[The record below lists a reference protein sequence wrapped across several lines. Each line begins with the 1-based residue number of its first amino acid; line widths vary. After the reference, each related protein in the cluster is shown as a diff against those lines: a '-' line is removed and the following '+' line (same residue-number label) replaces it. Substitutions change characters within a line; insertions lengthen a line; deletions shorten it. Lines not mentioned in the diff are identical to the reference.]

1 MGTGT
6 GRENLRC
13 KVAELVFRDLQG
25 AERGTGKVVGDEVRV
40 IVACLGGEV
49 HIVIRTLVF
58 ARSEIGMLWT
68 GVRRGVVQADLG
80 S

>member
-1 MGTGT
+1 MSAQALSRYQLDVFDNRVNGV
-6 GRENLRC
+6 GR
-13 KVAELVFRDLQG
+13 
-25 AERGTGKVVGDEVRV
+25 VVGDEVRV

-58 ARSEIGMLWT
+58 AQSEIGMLWT

>member
-1 MGTGT
+1 MVSAQALSRYHLDVFDNRVNGV
-6 GRENLRC
+6 GR
-13 KVAELVFRDLQG
+13 
-25 AERGTGKVVGDEVRV
+25 VVGDEVRV

>member
-1 MGTGT
+1 MSAQALSRYQLDVFDNRVNGV
-6 GRENLRC
+6 GR
-13 KVAELVFRDLQG
+13 
-25 AERGTGKVVGDEVRV
+25 VVGDEVRV